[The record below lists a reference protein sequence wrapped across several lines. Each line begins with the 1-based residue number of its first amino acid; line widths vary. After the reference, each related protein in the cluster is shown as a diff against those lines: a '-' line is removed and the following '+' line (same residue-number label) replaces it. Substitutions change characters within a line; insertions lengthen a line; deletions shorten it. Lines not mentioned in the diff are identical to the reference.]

1 MKEKPNLEFHHP
13 SLATRRCGPLALA
26 APARGSRSP
35 LPRALAGSGGIGG
48 PGSGGGGGSSGPA
61 GKAKLKNGLAVAPSN
76 APRRVE
82 KVIDAANKIAKG
94 KDYCYG
100 GGHGSFNDNCYDC
113 SGAVSYALHGG
124 DFRRLADA
132 LRQLPE
138 LGQEGQGQV
147 DHCLRRTSDHAYA
160 VIAGL
165 RFDTSMTS
173 GEGPG
178 WSKDMRSSSGFTV
191 RHPNNF

>member
-1 MKEKPNLEFHHP
+1 MDSKTPL
-13 SLATRRCGPLALA
+13 SRRAMRSLALA
-26 APARGSRSP
+26 AACAGI
-35 LPRALAGSGGIGG
+35 ALAAPSALADSGGIGG
-48 PGSGGGGGSSGPA
+48 PGSGGNGGGGGPA

-94 KDYCYG
+94 KGYCYG

-124 DFRRLADA
+124 DF
-132 LRQLPE
+132 
-138 LGQEGQGQV
+138 V
-147 DHCLRRTSDHAYA
+147 DSPMPSGSYRNWGKKGKGKWITVFAHSDHAYA

-178 WSKDMRSSSGFTV
+178 WSRDMRSSKGFAT
-191 RHPNNF
+191 RHPNNY